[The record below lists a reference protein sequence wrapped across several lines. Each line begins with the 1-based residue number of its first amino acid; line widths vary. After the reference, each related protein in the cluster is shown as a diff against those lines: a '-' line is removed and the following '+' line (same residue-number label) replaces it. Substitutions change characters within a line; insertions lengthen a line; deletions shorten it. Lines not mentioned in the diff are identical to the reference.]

1 MSQDISLYQ
10 TIVDAVT
17 NAAKNLL
24 GGQTTAALIKDAL
37 DSCNSQ
43 ISQVNINDASVDL
56 STLSLSDADELNNSL
71 NSFLEKFTQSLSSAI
86 NPIVIS
92 NLLSS
97 EIRDTVAEKKLEDQ
111 IKKLDLD
118 KKLLVLEGI
127 MKK

>member
-1 MSQDISLYQ
+1 MYQ

-56 STLSLSDADELNNSL
+56 STLSFSDADELNNSL

>member
-56 STLSLSDADELNNSL
+56 STLSFSDTDELNNSL

>member
-1 MSQDISLYQ
+1 MSQEISLYQ

-24 GGQTTAALIKDAL
+24 GEQTTAALIKDAL
-37 DSCNSQ
+37 DNCNSQ

-56 STLSLSDADELNNSL
+56 STLSFSDADELNNSL

>member
-1 MSQDISLYQ
+1 MYQ

-24 GGQTTAALIKDAL
+24 GEQTTAALIKDAL
-37 DSCNSQ
+37 DNCNSQ

-56 STLSLSDADELNNSL
+56 STLSFSDADELNNSL

>member
-24 GGQTTAALIKDAL
+24 GEQTTAALIKDAL
-37 DSCNSQ
+37 DSCDSQ

-56 STLSLSDADELNNSL
+56 STLSFSDADELNNSL